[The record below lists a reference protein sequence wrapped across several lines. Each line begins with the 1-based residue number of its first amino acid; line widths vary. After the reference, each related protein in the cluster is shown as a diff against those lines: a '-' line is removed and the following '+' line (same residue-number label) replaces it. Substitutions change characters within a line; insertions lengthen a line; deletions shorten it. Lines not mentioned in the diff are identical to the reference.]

1 MVFNIQKFLF
11 ENKLTGQ
18 SQMRENYRDKV
29 DNLTILQ
36 RCIELGDKDPDW
48 QELKAEAIEIYEDYK
63 EHKKEGT
70 LDSEVESLLDSHQPP
85 SSVIPYETPDE
96 DSRGASRGMR
106 EDNNTNLIMPTG
118 DQDEEM
124 FGDEEGEEEPEGE
137 WDMPDANDR
146 GSDFENDDFE
156 KEPTAKDVKQGDP
169 SLTGIYKKQAQLQ
182 DLEAQKDKLLMQL
195 KGDVIGLD
203 QYKQAIGNIP
213 NQIKKLRA
221 DLDKAMNVSA
231 DAGMDSEEAALRAD
245 PQTWL

>member
-1 MVFNIQKFLF
+1 MEFNIKKFLV
-11 ENKLTGQ
+11 ENSLTRM
-18 SQMRENYRDKV
+18 SAME
-29 DNLTILQ
+29 
-36 RCIELGDKDPDW
+36 
-48 QELKAEAIEIYEDYK
+48 
-63 EHKKEGT
+63 
-70 LDSEVESLLDSHQPP
+70 
-85 SSVIPYETPDE
+85 
-96 DSRGASRGMR
+96 

-118 DQDEEM
+118 DQEEEM
-124 FGDEEGEEEPEGE
+124 FGDEEGEEEPEGK

-221 DLDKAMNVSA
+221 DLDQAMNVTL
-231 DAGMDSEEAALRAD
+231 DTDSEEEAI
-245 PQTWL
+245 